1 MHCNLLTDRLF
12 PSIRLG
18 RLPSVNAIKD
28 KLSFFPVLLSPISS
42 VQLRVSLRYLF
53 LGLSL
58 ACPLVTAQTPS
69 NDASTPSTLTPQ
81 KSSGPWGTLTK
92 IPIFLE
98 APDSSVNT
106 YPLPSTTTRWS
117 LPVTDAP
124 NLPTLFA
131 SLGLPNRLVDLLTQT
146 PLQLREG
153 NWLHLFPPAEEVA
166 NLDPE
171 VRSRL
176 YLHLSNYEVNEY
188 HRDPVYILTPTVE
201 EWYRSSDLNPNLIAA
216 IAKLAY
222 RRGDTWTFSDLP
234 YVLNL
239 AASEPEARRLFQSF
253 TRTRSYLVKLVV
265 SPDTDTESVRSYW
278 SIGGKSFRLKALGPL
293 LNSIKETQQTV
304 ELDISHIIPAL
315 PRKLIYNY
323 QSPSFATK
331 GIFPDCHWTSLNF
344 FNYEPHE
351 YLLNSKLATS
361 KVIDDYLPVEPP
373 YAYGDILFYLGKDDG
388 NAFHSCLFLADDLV
402 FTKNG
407 RNQLSPWIISTLK
420 DVSSIYL
427 ASTSG
432 TLQAY
437 RRKDNFAEY
446 NE

>member
-1 MHCNLLTDRLF
+1 MLHLPTSNVRLHV
-12 PSIRLG
+12 G
-18 RLPSVNAIKD
+18 
-28 KLSFFPVLLSPISS
+28 LLS
-42 VQLRVSLRYLF
+42 LSLL
-53 LGLSL
+53 LGL
-58 ACPLVTAQTPS
+58 ACPALPAQTPS
-69 NDASTPSTLTPQ
+69 TEASATSSSTPETST
-81 KSSGPWGTLTK
+81 GPWGTLTK

-98 APDSSVNT
+98 APDSIVDT

-124 NLPTLFA
+124 NLPTILS
-131 SLGLPNRLVDLLTQT
+131 SLGLPNRLIDLLTQT
-146 PLQLREG
+146 LLQVRDG

-166 NLDPE
+166 SLDSE

-176 YLHLSNYEVNEY
+176 YLHLGNYEVNEY
-188 HRDPVYILTPTVE
+188 HQDPVYILTPTVE
-201 EWYRSSDLNPNLIAA
+201 EWYRSSDLNPNLITA
-216 IAKLAY
+216 ITKLAY
-222 RRGDTWTFSDLP
+222 RRGDVWAFSDLP
-234 YVLNL
+234 YLLNL
-239 AASEPEARRLFQSF
+239 TASEPEARRLFQSF

-265 SPDTDTESVRSYW
+265 SPDTDTETVRSYW

-293 LNSIKETQQTV
+293 LNSIKETRQTV

-331 GIFPDCHWTSLNF
+331 GVFPDCHWTSLNF

-351 YLLNSKLATS
+351 YLLDSRLATG
-361 KVIDDYLPVEPP
+361 KVLDDYLPVEPP
-373 YAYGDILFYLGKDDG
+373 YAYGDILFFLREDDG

-407 RNQLSPWIISTLK
+407 RNQLVPWIISTLK

-427 ASTSG
+427 ASTPG
-432 TLQAY
+432 RIQAY
-437 RRKDNFAEY
+437 RRKDNFAEF

>member
-1 MHCNLLTDRLF
+1 LPALYVIQNNLSLHSVLHF
-12 PSIRLG
+12 PTSTVPFRVG
-18 RLPSVNAIKD
+18 
-28 KLSFFPVLLSPISS
+28 LLS
-42 VQLRVSLRYLF
+42 LSLL
-53 LGLSL
+53 LSL
-58 ACPLVTAQTPS
+58 ACPALPAQTPS
-69 NDASTPSTLTPQ
+69 SDASVTSSVTPETPT
-81 KSSGPWGTLTK
+81 GPWGTLTK

-98 APDSSVNT
+98 APDSIIDT

-117 LPVTDAP
+117 LPVSDAP
-124 NLPTLFA
+124 NLPTILA
-131 SLGLPNRLVDLLTQT
+131 SLGLPNRLIDLLSQT
-146 PLQLREG
+146 LLQVRDG

-176 YLHLSNYEVNEY
+176 YLHLGNYEINEF

-201 EWYRSSDLNPNLIAA
+201 EWYRSSDLNPNLVAA

-222 RRGDTWTFSDLP
+222 RRGNVWAFSDLP
-234 YVLNL
+234 YLINL
-239 AASEPEARRLFQSF
+239 TASEPEARRLFQSF

-265 SPDTDTESVRSYW
+265 STDTDTESVRNYW

-293 LNSIKETQQTV
+293 LNSIKETRQTV

-351 YLLNSKLATS
+351 YLLDSRLATS
-361 KVIDDYLPVEPP
+361 KVIDDYRPVSPP
-373 YAYGDILFYLGKDDG
+373 YAYGDILFFLREDDG

-407 RNQLSPWIISTLK
+407 RNQLIPWIISTLK

-427 ASTSG
+427 ASTPG
-432 TLQAY
+432 TIQAY

>member
-1 MHCNLLTDRLF
+1 MLHF
-12 PSIRLG
+12 
-18 RLPSVNAIKD
+18 
-28 KLSFFPVLLSPISS
+28 PIST
-42 VQLRVSLRYLF
+42 VPLRVGLLYLALA
-53 LGLSL
+53 LGL
-58 ACPLVTAQTPS
+58 ACPSLPAQTPS
-69 NDASTPSTLTPQ
+69 NDTPAPSSLTPE
-81 KSSGPWGTLTK
+81 KSTGPWGTLTK

-98 APDSSVNT
+98 APDSIIDT
-106 YPLPSTTTRWS
+106 YPLPSTATRWS
-117 LPVTDAP
+117 LPISDAP
-124 NLPTLFA
+124 NLPTILA
-131 SLGLPNRLVDLLTQT
+131 SLGLPNRLVDLLSQP
-146 PLQLREG
+146 PLQVREG

-166 NLDPE
+166 ILDPE

-176 YLHLSNYEVNEY
+176 YLHLGNYEVNEF
-188 HRDPVYILTPTVE
+188 HRDPVYILTPTIE

-222 RRGDTWTFSDLP
+222 RRGDVWAFSDLP
-234 YVLNL
+234 YLLNL
-239 AASEPEARRLFQSF
+239 TASEPEARRLFQSF

-265 SPDTDTESVRSYW
+265 SADTDTESVRSYW
-278 SIGGKSFRLKALGPL
+278 TIGGKSFRLKALGPL
-293 LNSIKETQQTV
+293 LNSIKETRQTI
-304 ELDISHIIPAL
+304 ELDISHVIPAL
-315 PRKLIYNY
+315 PRKLVYNY

-351 YLLNSKLATS
+351 YLLDSRLATS
-361 KVIDDYLPVEPP
+361 KVLDDYLPVDPP
-373 YAYGDILFYLGKDDG
+373 YAYGDILFFLREDDG

-407 RNQLSPWIISTLK
+407 RNQLIPWIISTLK

-427 ASTSG
+427 ASTPGSI
-432 TLQAY
+432 QAY

>member
-1 MHCNLLTDRLF
+1 MLALYVVQNNHSLHL
-12 PSIRLG
+12 
-18 RLPSVNAIKD
+18 
-28 KLSFFPVLLSPISS
+28 VLHSPIST
-42 VQLRVSLRYLF
+42 VQLRVGLLS
-53 LGLSL
+53 LGLGL
-58 ACPLVTAQTPS
+58 ACPSLPAQTPS
-69 NDASTPSTLTPQ
+69 SDAPAPSSSNLEKST
-81 KSSGPWGTLTK
+81 GPWGTLTK
-92 IPIFLE
+92 IPIFLD
-98 APDSSVNT
+98 APDSIIDT
-106 YPLPSTTTRWS
+106 YPLPSSATRWS
-117 LPVTDAP
+117 LPVSDTP
-124 NLPTLFA
+124 NLPTILA
-131 SLGLPNRLVDLLTQT
+131 SLGLPNRLVDLLNQPT
-146 PLQLREG
+146 LQVRDS

-166 NLDPE
+166 ILDPE

-176 YLHLSNYEVNEY
+176 YLHLGNFEVNEF

-222 RRGDTWTFSDLP
+222 RRGNVWAFSDLP
-234 YVLNL
+234 YLINL
-239 AASEPEARRLFQSF
+239 TASEPEARRLFQSF

-265 SPDTDTESVRSYW
+265 STDTDTESVRNYW

-293 LNSIKETQQTV
+293 LNSIKETRQTV

-351 YLLNSKLATS
+351 YLLDSRLATS
-361 KVIDDYLPVEPP
+361 KVIDDYLPVSPP
-373 YAYGDILFYLGKDDG
+373 YAYGDILFFLREDDG

-407 RNQLSPWIISTLK
+407 RNQLIPWIISTLK

-427 ASTSG
+427 ASTPG
-432 TLQAY
+432 IIQAY